1 MQNKERH
8 FCFVY
13 FGSRL
18 HVPDFG
24 GLKFNLVEGCC
35 ESDGTR
41 MVQYVKVSLHPNN
54 GRRAGSIPKIIEE
67 YNKMEGRS
75 EQVIPLIYFPDFQVS
90 SVICFK
96 TTTPSQNNPILNQIA
111 EAQKKKSRSF
121 WRWVSPQIKGKS
133 HIPSDPGNPQPASS
147 SRHPITTVQDIAIEM
162 RLPESVVSVQR
173 LYDELSE
180 PYFREYN
187 IPLGEGTGCIPLEHR
202 GFIVSEIKR
211 LFEEELS
218 YIEQPPIAPGGLP
231 PYARA
236 LVDNAGWMGD
246 ILLSNEGMEAVTDG
260 KAIST
265 IRAENAMVRKS
276 YVSSG
281 KKKSDRLERRG
292 VGNSVREF
300 LVFYAIKWNSD
311 GSDSVCKSIKEL
323 HAGWVPPLEPLIAFQ
338 GLIAGISLRPCVV
351 VDGQLLRIANVEKL
365 VGLLCSE
372 GLIVKSSASTS
383 QPLGRMTVQVECN
396 PVPSIVNYFKTM
408 LKTEWNGLDTVD
420 VTAAEVVR
428 GLNGGDVGVYR
439 RSCVSQF
446 MRPFL
451 FDGSVEGYFWKE
463 AGGIHCEKYVVHVPR
478 VMMRCERLN

>member
-13 FGSRL
+13 FGNRL
-18 HVPDFG
+18 HIPDFNE
-24 GLKFNLVEGCC
+24 LKFILVEGCC
-35 ESDGTR
+35 EPDGDR
-41 MVQYVKVSLHPNN
+41 VVQYVKVSLHPNN
-54 GRRAGSIPKIIEE
+54 GRRIGSIPKIIEQ
-67 YNKMEGRS
+67 YNSMEGRS
-75 EQVIPLIYFPDFQVS
+75 EKVTPLIYFPDYQVS
-90 SVICFK
+90 STICFK
-96 TTTPSQNNPILNQIA
+96 TTTQDNPILNHIA
-111 EAQKKKSRSF
+111 EAQRKKNKSF
-121 WRWVSPQIKGKS
+121 WRWVSPQGKGKS
-133 HIPSDPGNPQPASS
+133 QIPSDRPVSS
-147 SRHPITTVQDIAIEM
+147 SKRHQITTVQDIAVEM

-180 PYFREYN
+180 PYFREYKV
-187 IPLGEGTGCIPLEHR
+187 PLGEGTGCIPLEHS

-218 YIEQPPIAPGGLP
+218 YIEQPSIAPGGLP
-231 PYARA
+231 LYARA

-246 ILLSNEGMEAVTDG
+246 ILLSGEGMEVVTGG

-265 IRAENAMVRKS
+265 VRAENALVRKC
-276 YVSSG
+276 YVSTG

-292 VGNSVREF
+292 VGNSIREF

-323 HAGWVPPLEPLIAFQ
+323 HAGWTPPLEPLIAFQ

-351 VDGQLLRIANVEKL
+351 VEDQLLRIVSVEKL

-372 GLIVKSSASTS
+372 GLITKSSASTS

-396 PVPSIVNYFKTM
+396 PVPSILNYFKTM
-408 LKTEWNGLDTVD
+408 LKTEWDGVETVE

-463 AGGIHCEKYVVHVPR
+463 TGGIHCEKYVVHVKR
-478 VMMRCERLN
+478 VMLRLDQPVS